1 MQSIFADVR
10 PFMGPSK
17 TTNAWVSIMDFT
29 VCRACARLADG
40 VRHQTSL
47 TFPKDFNCLALTSR

>member
-17 TTNAWVSIMDFT
+17 TTNAGRSPSILHPTF
-29 VCRACARLADG
+29 RLIQPPASSKDN
-40 VRHQTSL
+40 RH
-47 TFPKDFNCLALTSR
+47 